1 MVMKMNLNNKNQIKT
16 NEIKQ
21 TFRTRLTGA
30 PPTHAFKALNLEVPN
45 LSVAEF
51 KGAIQKEYKLN
62 PILGIQL
69 IFKGKVLP
77 DNLKIS
83 KIGIH
88 PTKDVITIMAIQGGG

>member
-1 MVMKMNLNNKNQIKT
+1 MKNNNRSRAS
-16 NEIKQ
+16 NEINKVLL
-21 TFRTRLTGA
+21 TRLTGV
-30 PPTHAFKALNLEVPN
+30 PPSYAFRSFDLDLNK
-45 LSVAEF
+45 SIAEI
-51 KGAIQKEYKLN
+51 KKDIQRKYKLN

-88 PTKDVITIMAIQGGG
+88 PTKDVITIMAIQGGGIR